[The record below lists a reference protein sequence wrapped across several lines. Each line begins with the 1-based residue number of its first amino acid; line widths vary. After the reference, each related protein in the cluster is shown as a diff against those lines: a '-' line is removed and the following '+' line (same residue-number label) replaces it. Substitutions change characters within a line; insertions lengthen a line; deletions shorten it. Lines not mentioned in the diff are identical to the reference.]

1 MIKHSRSALAAIAV
15 GVTTIAAASLAPT
28 AAGASTLAVTSVS
41 CSSSNNQ
48 FLCGRVISGGTS
60 PYSYLWQITSGPASI
75 PNPTAAGGHG
85 VCTAGYQI
93 GIKVTVTDSTGQ
105 QAAGSTTFLCG
116 TSP

>member
-1 MIKHSRSALAAIAV
+1 MIKHSRFVGSAVAV
-15 GVTTIAAASLAPT
+15 GAATIATVGLVVAPAS
-28 AAGASTLAVTSVS
+28 ASTLSVTSVS
-41 CSSSNNQ
+41 CSSGNNQ

-60 PYSYLWQITSGPASI
+60 PYSYLWQVTSGPASI

-85 VCTAGYQI
+85 SCTAGSQI

-105 QAAGSTTFLCG
+105 QAVGSTTFLCG